1 MVFPN
6 EVIALGILF
15 FTMLGFA
22 LGWLF
27 KGDYDESIEKRAQ
40 ELRDRDIKERQM
52 ERLSARMDSNVQT
65 EDFE

>member
-65 EDFE
+65 EDSE

>member
-1 MVFPN
+1 MIYPN

-22 LGWLF
+22 VGWHF
-27 KGDYDESIEKRAQ
+27 KGEYDESIEKRAQ

-65 EDFE
+65 EDIE